1 MQPSP
6 THTTALFVG
15 TFDPF
20 TIGHAD
26 IVERTLQLVDKLV
39 IGVGVNPDKHTL
51 FSPEERIG
59 AIRSLYADE
68 PRVSV
73 VAYSDLA
80 VDLANRVGAKFIV
93 RGVRS
98 VKDFEYERDQAE
110 YNKRLGNVE
119 TLLLYADPT
128 LTAISSSAYRQLV
141 YFHKDASWMMP
152 GKKENEEGRGKRE
165 EKKGK
170 REKGREKREEG
181 RMRNEE

>member
-1 MQPSP
+1 MQQQASLS
-6 THTTALFVG
+6 TALFVG

-26 IVERTLQLVDKLV
+26 IVRRALWLVDRLV
-39 IGVGVNPDKHTL
+39 IGVGVNPDKHTM
-51 FSPEERIG
+51 FSSEERVE
-59 AIRSLYADE
+59 AIRGLYADE

-73 VAYSDLA
+73 EAYSDLA
-80 VDLANRVGAKFIV
+80 IDLARRTGAQFFV

-128 LTAISSSAYRQLV
+128 LTAVSSSAYRQLV
-141 YFHKDASWMMP
+141 YFHKDASWMLP
-152 GKKENEEGRGKRE
+152 QKQ
-165 EKKGK
+165 
-170 REKGREKREEG
+170 
-181 RMRNEE
+181 

>member
-39 IGVGVNPDKHTL
+39 IGVGVNPDKHTM
-51 FSPEERIG
+51 FSSGERIG

-73 VAYSDLA
+73 VTYSDLA
-80 VDLANRVGAKFIV
+80 VDLAKRVGAKFIV

-128 LTAISSSAYRQLV
+128 LTAVSSSAYRQLI
-141 YFHKDASWMMP
+141 YFQKDASWMLP
-152 GKKENEEGRGKRE
+152 GKGKNQEGREKREESRGKREEGRGKRE
-165 EKKGK
+165 K
-170 REKGREKREEG
+170 
-181 RMRNEE
+181 

>member
-1 MQPSP
+1 MQQPSSLP
-6 THTTALFVG
+6 TALFVG

-26 IVERTLQLVDKLV
+26 IVKRTLRLVSKLV
-39 IGVGVNPDKHTL
+39 IGVGVNPDKHTM
-51 FSPEERIG
+51 FSPEQRIN
-59 AIRSLYADE
+59 AIRNLYADE

-73 VAYSDLA
+73 EPYSDFA
-80 VDLANRVGAKFIV
+80 IDLAQRTGAQFIV

-98 VKDFEYERDQAE
+98 VKDFEFERDQAE

-141 YFHKDASWMMP
+141 YFHKDASWMLP
-152 GKKENEEGRGKRE
+152 KRREEG
-165 EKKGK
+165 KKGK
-170 REKGREKREEG
+170 G
-181 RMRNEE
+181 RMKNEE

>member
-1 MQPSP
+1 MQQQASLS
-6 THTTALFVG
+6 TALFVG

-26 IVERTLQLVDKLV
+26 IVRRALQLVDRLV
-39 IGVGVNPDKHTL
+39 IGVGVNPDKHTM
-51 FSPEERIG
+51 FSSEERVE
-59 AIRSLYADE
+59 AIRELYADE

-73 VAYSDLA
+73 EAYSDLTI
-80 VDLANRVGAKFIV
+80 DLARRTGAQFFV

-128 LTAISSSAYRQLV
+128 LTAVSSSAYRQLV
-141 YFHKDASWMMP
+141 YFHKDASWMLP
-152 GKKENEEGRGKRE
+152 QKQ
-165 EKKGK
+165 
-170 REKGREKREEG
+170 
-181 RMRNEE
+181 

>member
-1 MQPSP
+1 MQQQASLS
-6 THTTALFVG
+6 TALFVG

-26 IVERTLQLVDKLV
+26 IVKRSLQFVDRLV
-39 IGVGVNPDKHTL
+39 IGVGVNPDKHTM
-51 FSPEERIG
+51 FSSEERVE
-59 AIRSLYADE
+59 AIRGLYADE

-73 VAYSDLA
+73 EAYSDLA
-80 VDLANRVGAKFIV
+80 IDLARRTGAQFFV

-128 LTAISSSAYRQLV
+128 LTAVSSSAYRQLV
-141 YFHKDASWMMP
+141 YFHKDALWMLP
-152 GKKENEEGRGKRE
+152 QKQ
-165 EKKGK
+165 
-170 REKGREKREEG
+170 
-181 RMRNEE
+181 

>member
-1 MQPSP
+1 MQQQATLS
-6 THTTALFVG
+6 TALFVG

-26 IVERTLQLVDKLV
+26 IVRRALRLVDRLV
-39 IGVGVNPDKHTL
+39 IGVGVNPDKHTM
-51 FSPEERIG
+51 FSSEERVE
-59 AIRSLYADE
+59 AIRGLYADE

-73 VAYSDLA
+73 EAYSDLA
-80 VDLANRVGAKFIV
+80 IDLARRTGAQFFV

-128 LTAISSSAYRQLV
+128 LTAVSSSAYRQLV
-141 YFHKDASWMMP
+141 YFHKDASWMLP
-152 GKKENEEGRGKRE
+152 QKQ
-165 EKKGK
+165 
-170 REKGREKREEG
+170 
-181 RMRNEE
+181 

>member
-1 MQPSP
+1 MQQKASLS
-6 THTTALFVG
+6 TALFVG

-26 IVERTLQLVDKLV
+26 IVRRALRFADRLV
-39 IGVGVNPDKHTL
+39 IGVGVNPDKHTM
-51 FSPEERIG
+51 FAPEERVE
-59 AIRSLYADE
+59 AIRELYTDE

-73 VAYSDLA
+73 EAYSDLA
-80 VDLANRVGAKFIV
+80 IDLAQRTGAQFFV

-141 YFHKDASWMMP
+141 YFHKDASWMLP
-152 GKKENEEGRGKRE
+152 KR
-165 EKKGK
+165 K
-170 REKGREKREEG
+170 
-181 RMRNEE
+181 